1 MEPDLPKPRS
11 DAQVV
16 GAFAR
21 SVRRFRGLTAQQVA
35 DGIGLPLRTYEYF
48 ESGKGRVNL
57 DYIRRFAAFTNSDP
71 FAILVG
77 LGMSRPD
84 LVRRCSDNKLML
96 VFMITLGEFD
106 QVMGD
111 RIHTLDSA
119 TLIEAFT
126 ETFRKLEAE
135 SREREDAARTWL
147 EAGRDSLDGRG
158 SRPDHETPG

>member
-1 MEPDLPKPRS
+1 MEQEPLKPPS
-11 DAQVV
+11 DAQAA

-21 SVRRFRGLTAQQVA
+21 TVRRFRGLTAQQVA
-35 DGIGLPLRTYEYF
+35 DGIGIPLRTYEYF

-57 DYIRRFAAFTNSDP
+57 DYIRRFAAFTDSDP
-71 FAILVG
+71 FALLVG

-106 QVMGD
+106 LIMGD

-135 SREREDAARTWL
+135 SREREEAARSWL
-147 EAGRDSLDGRG
+147 EAGRESLDGKG
-158 SRPDHETPG
+158 DRPDDETPG

>member
-1 MEPDLPKPRS
+1 MEPEPLTPPS
-11 DAQVV
+11 DAQAA

-21 SVRRFRGLTAQQVA
+21 TVRRFRGLTAQQVA
-35 DGIGLPLRTYEYF
+35 DGIGIPLRTYEYF

-71 FAILVG
+71 FALLVG

-106 QVMGD
+106 LIMGD

-135 SREREDAARTWL
+135 SREREEAARNWL
-147 EAGRDSLDGRG
+147 EAGRESLDGKG
-158 SRPDHETPG
+158 DRPDDETPG

>member
-1 MEPDLPKPRS
+1 MEPEPLNPPS
-11 DAQVV
+11 DAQAA

-21 SVRRFRGLTAQQVA
+21 TVRRFRGLTAQQVA
-35 DGIGLPLRTYEYF
+35 DGIGIPLRTYEYF

-71 FAILVG
+71 FALLVG

-106 QVMGD
+106 LIMGD

-135 SREREDAARTWL
+135 SREREEAARSWL
-147 EAGRDSLDGRG
+147 EAGRESLDGKG
-158 SRPDHETPG
+158 DRPDDETPG

>member
-1 MEPDLPKPRS
+1 MEPEPLNPPS
-11 DAQVV
+11 DAQAA

-21 SVRRFRGLTAQQVA
+21 TVRRFRGLTAQQVA
-35 DGIGLPLRTYEYF
+35 DGIGIPLRTYEYF

-71 FAILVG
+71 FALLVG

-106 QVMGD
+106 LIMGD

-135 SREREDAARTWL
+135 SREREEAARNWL
-147 EAGRDSLDGRG
+147 EAGRESLDGKG
-158 SRPDHETPG
+158 DRPDDETPG

>member
-1 MEPDLPKPRS
+1 MEPEPLKPPS
-11 DAQVV
+11 DAQAA

-21 SVRRFRGLTAQQVA
+21 TVRRFRGLTAQQVA
-35 DGIGLPLRTYEYF
+35 DGIGIPLRTYEYF

-57 DYIRRFAAFTNSDP
+57 DYIRRFAAFTDSDP
-71 FAILVG
+71 FALLVG

-106 QVMGD
+106 LIMGD

-135 SREREDAARTWL
+135 SREREEAARSWL
-147 EAGRDSLDGRG
+147 EAGRESLDGKG
-158 SRPDHETPG
+158 DRPDDETPG

>member
-1 MEPDLPKPRS
+1 MELEPLKPPS
-11 DAQVV
+11 DAQAA

-21 SVRRFRGLTAQQVA
+21 TVRRFRSLTAQQVA
-35 DGIGLPLRTYEYF
+35 DGIGIPLRTYEYF

-57 DYIRRFAAFTNSDP
+57 DYIRRFADFTNSDP
-71 FAILVG
+71 FALLVG

-106 QVMGD
+106 LVMGD

-135 SREREDAARTWL
+135 SRAREEAARSWL
-147 EAGRDSLDGRG
+147 EAGRESLDGKGDRTDG
-158 SRPDHETPG
+158 ETPG